1 MSESSVSEPS
11 AQAPSASGPAVVV
24 LGDALIDVLRDE
36 SGEQRF
42 LGGAAYN
49 VAVGLA
55 LLGHRVQLLAMIG
68 DDEDG
73 AAIRAATAEHGV
85 ELVPTVGPLGTSV
98 AISERVD
105 GEPHYV
111 FNDAARRRR
120 IRFGAR
126 ERAVLD
132 VAALVVVSCFPF
144 DDEEQAEELLAA
156 VARPRERLVLDPN
169 PRSGMLADAGR
180 FRRGFERLA
189 ERSLL
194 VKIGDDDVALLHG
207 QPLIE
212 VVAQLRGAGTR
223 TVLAT
228 RGAQGASLHLE
239 DGTAADAPIAS
250 DPRPVIDTMGAG
262 DACLAAAVSSILRRG
277 IPAVA
282 ADAAAML
289 DDCMRI
295 AAATCRA
302 RGALLRLPADR
313 LTIAG

>member
-1 MSESSVSEPS
+1 MSE
-11 AQAPSASGPAVVV
+11 PAVVV
-24 LGDALIDVLRDE
+24 LGDALIDVIRDE
-36 SGEQRF
+36 TGEQRF

-49 VAVGLA
+49 VAVGLV

-111 FNDAARRRR
+111 FNDAARHRR
-120 IRFGAR
+120 IRFGVR
-126 ERAVLD
+126 ERTALD
-132 VAALVVVSCFPF
+132 AAALVVVSCFPF

-194 VKIGDDDVALLHG
+194 VKLGDDDVALLHG
-207 QPLIE
+207 EPLRA
-212 VVAQLRGAGTR
+212 VVAQLRSAGTR

-262 DACLAAAVSSILRRG
+262 DACLAAAVSSIARRG
-277 IPAVA
+277 VPGSAD
-282 ADAAAML
+282 DAAAML

-313 LTIAG
+313 LTTAG

>member
-1 MSESSVSEPS
+1 MSEPVPTEPSFSEPTI
-11 AQAPSASGPAVVV
+11 VV
-24 LGDALIDVLRDE
+24 LGDALIDVIRDE
-36 SGEQRF
+36 GGEQRF

-55 LLGHRVQLLAMIG
+55 LLGHRVQLLAMLG

-73 AAIRAATAEHGV
+73 AAIRASAVERGV
-85 ELVPTVGPLGTSV
+85 ELVPTLGPFGSSV

-105 GEPHYV
+105 GEPRYV
-111 FNDAARRRR
+111 FNDAARHRR

-126 ERAVLD
+126 ERAALD
-132 VAALVVVSCFPF
+132 AAALVVVSCFPF
-144 DDEEQAEELLAA
+144 DDEEQAEELLEA
-156 VARPRERLVLDPN
+156 VARPRERLVVDPN
-169 PRSGMLADAGR
+169 PRSGMLDDVER

-207 QPLIE
+207 VPLSE
-212 VVAQLRGAGTR
+212 VVSRLRGAGTR

-239 DGTAADAPIAS
+239 DGTTIDAPIAA
-250 DPRPVIDTMGAG
+250 DPRAVVDTMGAG
-262 DACLAAAVSSILRRG
+262 DACLAAAASSIARRG
-277 IPAVA
+277 APRTAT
-282 ADAAAML
+282 DAAALL
-289 DDCMRI
+289 DDCMLI

-302 RGALLRLPADR
+302 RGALLQLPAGR
-313 LTIAG
+313 ETAAG